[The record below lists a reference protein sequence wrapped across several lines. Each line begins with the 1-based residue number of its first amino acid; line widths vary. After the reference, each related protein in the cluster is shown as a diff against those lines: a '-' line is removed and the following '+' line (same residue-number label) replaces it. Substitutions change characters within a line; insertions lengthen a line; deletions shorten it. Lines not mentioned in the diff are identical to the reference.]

1 LSSHL
6 VEPAVAAD
14 SERVRELALLSGSG
28 FDPAAE
34 LARPWAKLWVARAE
48 PGGAPRGFALIWL
61 AADEVHLIDLAV
73 EPESRRHGVGRALLR
88 RVIDFGRAAG
98 GAQVLLEVRRSN
110 TAALGLYAG
119 AGFRELDVRRAYYVD
134 NGEDALVM
142 RLDLALGEKP

>member
-1 LSSHL
+1 VSSYL
-6 VEPAVAAD
+6 VEPAAPVD
-14 SERVRELALLSGSG
+14 GERVRELARFSGSG

-48 PGGAPRGFALIWL
+48 PGGRARGFALVWL
-61 AADEVHLIDLAV
+61 AADELHLIDLAV
-73 EPESRRHGVGRALLR
+73 EHESRRHGVGRALLR
-88 RVIDFGRAAG
+88 TVIDFGRASG

-110 TAALGLYAG
+110 AAALGLYGG
-119 AGFRELDVRRAYYVD
+119 AGFRELDVRRAYYAD